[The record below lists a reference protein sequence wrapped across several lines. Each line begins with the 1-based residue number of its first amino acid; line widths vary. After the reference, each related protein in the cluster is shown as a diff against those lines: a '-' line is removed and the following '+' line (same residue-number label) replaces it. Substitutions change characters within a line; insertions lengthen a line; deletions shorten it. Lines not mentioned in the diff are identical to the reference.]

1 MIWVNRLPILNSI
14 FLGVGKSCL
23 MMRFIEGKFRE
34 NHDITIGVEFGTKK
48 VTHDEKTI
56 KLQIWDTVAIPTVL
70 N

>member
-1 MIWVNRLPILNSI
+1 
-14 FLGVGKSCL
+14 